1 MRYSGHIPY
10 FNHKSLQVEKVN
22 NPHFSSIMNVI
33 DMTLQNHLS
42 SACFI
47 SIFLC
52 DDVWF
57 ALMSIY
63 VRKKRKNIIIRDSMN
78 DHSYTDNYM

>member
-1 MRYSGHIPY
+1 MDNIHMIQVNMRYSVHIPY
-10 FNHKSLQVEKVN
+10 LNQKSLQVEKVN

-33 DMTLQNHLS
+33 DMTLQNHPS
-42 SACFI
+42 PACFI
-47 SIFLC
+47 SIFLY

-63 VRKKRKNIIIRDSMN
+63 VRKKEKTLS
-78 DHSYTDNYM
+78 SETT